1 MLANKMTRAIKT
13 KNQMMGCVA
22 HDLRSPKNATIFCL
36 QEIQNYIQDLKHQY
50 LSFAEADTKTMGDTF
65 KEIDQFLDFSL
76 KNQQFLGNLVDDIL
90 DYV

>member
-1 MLANKMTRAIKT
+1 MSRAIKT

-36 QEIQNYIQDLKHQY
+36 QEIQHYIQELKHYY
-50 LSFAEADTKTMGDTF
+50 LSPTEVDTRTMAETF

-76 KNQQFLGNLVDDIL
+76 KNQ
-90 DYV
+90 